1 MLSVTST
8 EKNAVSFEVF
18 SKCRAGF
25 WICLELDFLPEQKM
39 LFKHK

>member
-25 WICLELDFLPEQKM
+25 WICLELDFFPEQKM
-39 LFKHK
+39 LFIHK

>member
-18 SKCRAGF
+18 SKCRAVF
-25 WICLELDFLPEQKM
+25 WICLELDFFPEQKM
-39 LFKHK
+39 LFIHK